1 MAAKKFSLAE
11 LIAEGKVPELGTK
24 PQRQIEYIDFDLIDS
39 DPNNFYELSDLPQLA
54 SNIEL
59 FGLQQPL
66 LVRTN
71 PDDPSRVIIVSGHR
85 RRAALQLLIDK
96 ESREDLRAVPCIRE
110 AQTGSDAFNKLMLI
124 YANSDTRKMT
134 AAEISKQAEEVEML
148 LYQLK
153 EEGIEFPGRMRDH
166 VAEACKVS
174 KSKLAR
180 LKVIRENLSP
190 DFFDAFE
197 RNTLPEQT
205 AYLLAQLPMEF
216 QQRLFR
222 VASVKDLRGS
232 YVEEIKRLYE
242 GGTRWVCNMTC
253 PNGKPCTHGDAA
265 LRHDLECYYE
275 KCKGE
280 KCCLTCEQATRSWS
294 PCERMCSKA
303 KAQRSAAK
311 KAEDEKEA
319 AERQKRTNS
328 YQKKTRINAERLLRA
343 INAAG
348 VSDKV
353 NIQWEY
359 SGHTVAEIRKW
370 AAGEFAEG
378 SDWWGEKL
386 QPEKCQH
393 PIDIAKKLGCSADFI
408 LGLTDELKPA
418 GAATSECAGVA
429 WYPASVEPKSG
440 TEVVVIDDLGCAD
453 NGKYFS
459 GGSFDG
465 SVLWKEVV
473 LWTPAPGS
481 GVLDLPAAVPPAE
494 GWVPLAW
501 TPGMERPEKDGQ
513 RAVGKFMAPGMD
525 KPLERIVVWDEFTRQ
540 WKFPNGAGTVECECV
555 GWFPIP
561 EDG

>member
-1 MAAKKFSLAE
+1 MAGKFSLAE

-39 DPNNFYELSDLPQLA
+39 DPSNFYELSDLPQLA

-59 FGLQQPL
+59 VGLQQPL

-85 RRAALQLLIDK
+85 RRAALELLIDK
-96 ESREDLRAVPCIRE
+96 EGREDLRSVPCIRE
-110 AQTGSDAFNKLMLI
+110 VQTGSEAFNKLMLI

-190 DFFDAFE
+190 DFMSAFE
-197 RNTLPEQT
+197 ADKLPEQT
-205 AYLLAQLPMEF
+205 AYLLAQLPADF

-222 VASVKDLRGS
+222 VASVKDLRGP
-232 YVEEIKRLYE
+232 YVEAVKQLYE
-242 GGTRWVCNMTC
+242 DGTRWECNMTC
-253 PNGKPCTHGDAA
+253 PNGKACGHGDAA
-265 LRHDLECYYE
+265 LRHDLENYWE

-280 KCCLTCEQATRSWS
+280 RCCLTCNQATRDWS
-294 PCERMCSKA
+294 PCERMCSEA
-303 KAQRSAAK
+303 KAQRAAK
-311 KAEDEKEA
+311 KKAADEKA
-319 AERQKRTNS
+319 AATEKKNTNS
-328 YQKKTRINAERLLRA
+328 YQKKTRANAQRLLKA
-343 INAAG
+343 IDAAG
-348 VSDKV
+348 ISDKV
-353 NIQWEY
+353 TLRWEY
-359 SGHTVAEIRKW
+359 SSHSVADIRKW

-378 SDWWGEKL
+378 EKWYDEKL
-386 QPEKCQH
+386 NPEDLKH
-393 PIDIAKKLGCSADFI
+393 PIEVAKKLGCSADFL
-408 LGLTDELKPA
+408 LGLTDDLTPIGTVTA
-418 GAATSECAGVA
+418 DRACVA

-473 LWTPAPGS
+473 LWTPAPGP

-494 GWVPLAW
+494 GFVPLQW
-501 TPGMERPEKDGQ
+501 FPGMESPDDPCWV
-513 RAVGKFMAPGMD
+513 AAKFRVEGVD
-525 KPLERIVVWDEFTRQ
+525 KALVRIAYWDDVCWRFSKGGERID
-540 WKFPNGAGTVECECV
+540 AACV

-561 EDG
+561 EDA